1 MSKEIQSVE
10 EFDTLL
16 AEGGKI
22 VVDFFATWCGPCKM
36 MGRVIEDVENDYP
49 DVNFVKVDVD
59 QLPAIA
65 QRYGVYS
72 IPQINLFLNG
82 TEANKL
88 IGSRP
93 ASAFKAELDK
103 AFN

>member
-10 EFDTLL
+10 EFDALL
-16 AEGGKI
+16 AQGGKI

-36 MGRVIEDVENDYP
+36 MGRVIEDVQNDYP

-59 QLPAIA
+59 QLPSIA

-72 IPQINLFLNG
+72 IPQINIFANG
-82 TEANKL
+82 VEVNKL

-93 ASAFKAELDK
+93 QSAFKEELDK

>member
-1 MSKEIQSVE
+1 MSKEIQTVE
-10 EFDTLL
+10 EFDALL

-22 VVDFFATWCGPCKM
+22 VVDFFAVWCGPCKM
-36 MGRVIEDVENDYP
+36 MGRVIEDVQDDYP
-49 DVNFVKVDVD
+49 DVKFVKVDVD
-59 QLPAIA
+59 QLPSIA

-82 TEANKL
+82 NEANKL